1 MTVHISENADDVGK
15 AVGAL
20 VDTLSSNAIQTNGRF
35 TIAIS
40 GGSLPKILQSG
51 LEAMA
56 SANIDFTK
64 WHVFFADE
72 RCVALDHADSNYR
85 ACHEAFFSRVSIPRD
100 QIYTIDSVDDSSKAA
115 KIYEDQLRNVFGEPD
130 VPTFDLILLGMGP
143 DGHTCSLF
151 PDHPLLLEKTK
162 WVARIQDSP
171 KPPAERITLT
181 LPVVNNARHVAFV
194 VTGANKA
201 ETLQAILQN
210 EKIVEAQKLP
220 AGMIQPRQ
228 GKVEWFLDA
237 AAASKL

>member
-1 MTVHISENADDVGK
+1 M
-15 AVGAL
+15 
-20 VDTLSSNAIQTNGRF
+20 
-35 TIAIS
+35 
-40 GGSLPKILQSG
+40 
-51 LEAMA
+51 
-56 SANIDFTK
+56 
-64 WHVFFADE
+64 
-72 RCVALDHADSNYR
+72 
-85 ACHEAFFSRVSIPRD
+85 SIPRD

-181 LPVVNNARHVAFV
+181 LPVVNNARHVRPVIAYGRLLIVVLQVAFV
-194 VTGANKA
+194 VTGTNKA

-210 EKIVEAQKLP
+210 EKTVEAQKLP